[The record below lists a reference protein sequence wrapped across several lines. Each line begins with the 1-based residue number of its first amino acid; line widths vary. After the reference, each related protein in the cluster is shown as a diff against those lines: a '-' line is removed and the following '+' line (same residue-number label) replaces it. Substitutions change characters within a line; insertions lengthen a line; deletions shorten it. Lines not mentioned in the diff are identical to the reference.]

1 MLVLISNLLAHDCFV
16 GVLVDELV
24 LAVGERAAGEL
35 QGAGAPRH
43 VRHAELR
50 PELGVGAGGVRL
62 RAAAPAARRA
72 VPLAAETA
80 RELEKEHGN
89 YVTNNVPAVEN

>member
-72 VPLAAETA
+72 VTLAAETA
-80 RELEKEHGN
+80 RELDKEHGN
-89 YVTNNVPAVEN
+89 HLANGC

>member
-1 MLVLISNLLAHDCFV
+1 M
-16 GVLVDELV
+16 
-24 LAVGERAAGEL
+24 GERAAGEL

-43 VRHAELR
+43 VRHAQLR
-50 PELGVGAGGVRL
+50 PEFGVGAGGVRL

-72 VPLAAETA
+72 VTLAAETA

-89 YVTNNVPAVEN
+89 YLTNNIPAVKNYNKWVKT